1 MARAMGIHTNPDKAL
16 EGRNIPRDVGLVSP
30 LRGYA
35 IRSDRY
41 PRLTPWATDISPLC
55 GCRNLKFFEIGDRIV
70 FVSLCYD
77 AFVDREDFA
86 PLVMTFAI
94 CLDNEGYEAS
104 LELRKIYQ
112 VLPPE
117 DNDPQDYVR
126 IVDESG
132 EDYLYHKKGFELIE
146 LPQRTERKL
155 LATLR

>member
-1 MARAMGIHTNPDKAL
+1 
-16 EGRNIPRDVGLVSP
+16 
-30 LRGYA
+30 
-35 IRSDRY
+35 
-41 PRLTPWATDISPLC
+41 
-55 GCRNLKFFEIGDRIV
+55 
-70 FVSLCYD
+70 
-77 AFVDREDFA
+77 
-86 PLVMTFAI
+86 MTFAI

-112 VLPPE
+112 VLPAE
-117 DNDPQDYVR
+117 DNDPKDYVR